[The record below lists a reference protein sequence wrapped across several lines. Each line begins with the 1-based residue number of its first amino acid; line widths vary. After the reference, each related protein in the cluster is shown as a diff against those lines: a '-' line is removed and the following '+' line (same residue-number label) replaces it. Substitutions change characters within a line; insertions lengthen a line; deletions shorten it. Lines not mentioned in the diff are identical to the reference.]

1 MSVGGYKSLST
12 AVFNDITSNNNVE
25 NMCSEVNAKV
35 PSNFVCLSDC
45 GLFAGGLSS
54 IKGMSDSI
62 MGNISSFKSDISEH
76 SENIVLIEDNL
87 INKNSNLEDI
97 FISNELNGISNV
109 DVPVKSASNSASL
122 QNNMPYA
129 SNKSNTNINDVST
142 SEKTKYTDEEL
153 IKKLESE
160 LPSPDEYAK
169 MSPSE
174 QKIVNANIKLLNE
187 LKGKSISTISGD
199 LVFKADEAD
208 EADEADN
215 RNLENVE
222 GSEISSA
229 PISDS
234 AAEQK
239 FTSMNNGQATTGAS
253 MENIEFITQNSSE
266 QQVVDFINLDNKT
279 YMNEIYNDNTDKSD
293 INFSYNFDSSI
304 DATLMKVNDKT

>member
-1 MSVGGYKSLST
+1 MSIGGYKSLST
-12 AVFNDITSNNNVE
+12 DVFSDITSNNNVE

-97 FISNELNGISNV
+97 VISDELNG
-109 DVPVKSASNSASL
+109 
-122 QNNMPYA
+122 
-129 SNKSNTNINDVST
+129 VST

-169 MSPSE
+169 MSPEE
-174 QKIVNANIKLLNE
+174 QKKVNDNIKLLNE
-187 LKGKSISTISGD
+187 LKGKSTSTISSD
-199 LVFKADEAD
+199 LVFKSDE
-208 EADEADN
+208 
-215 RNLENVE
+215 
-222 GSEISSA
+222 
-229 PISDS
+229 
-234 AAEQK
+234 
-239 FTSMNNGQATTGAS
+239 
-253 MENIEFITQNSSE
+253 
-266 QQVVDFINLDNKT
+266 
-279 YMNEIYNDNTDKSD
+279 SD

-304 DATLMKVNDKT
+304 DATIVKVNDKT